1 MSVLTKG
8 EISKVLDD
16 QIGSLD
22 EDKLW
27 PDFKFSIFSFIWLE
41 SWTQSSYEA
50 WEKSGRT
57 ESF

>member
-8 EISKVLDD
+8 EISKVLDNH
-16 QIGSLD
+16 IGSLD

-27 PDFKFSIFSFIWLE
+27 PDFKFSIFSFRWLE

-50 WEKSGRT
+50 WKKSGRT